1 MIKILLGETRNRV
14 LTQFTKI
21 ARETLAETRA
31 EFRGLNRYVPNSA
44 NYNLIAYDTMNRGAD
59 MVGLYTLLGEPSLV
73 SIFEEMF
80 DICVDGKT
88 AEFAHFREIDIH
100 HS

>member
-1 MIKILLGETRNRV
+1 M
-14 LTQFTKI
+14 
-21 ARETLAETRA
+21 
-31 EFRGLNRYVPNSA
+31 
-44 NYNLIAYDTMNRGAD
+44 IAYDTMNRGAD
-59 MVGLYTLLGEPSLV
+59 MVGLYTLLEEPSLV